1 VTETGK
7 RSPTIHELKTWTEF
21 FDLVW
26 SGRKT
31 CEVRVDDRDYQA
43 GDELHLRDY
52 DRARGRYLE
61 RSIRLRITHVLR
73 APFVP
78 AGLAVLSFRR
88 SPHPF
93 VELRRLLERVR
104 DDPFEERLYVALAT
118 WCRAEGMSAAA
129 RALVAKDDE
138 EREVPAPGRVWQEAI
153 TLLESLVATTARLE
167 ALGRGEEDERMK
179 TRRSEK

>member
-7 RSPTIHELKTWTEF
+7 RPPTIHDLKTWTEF

-43 GDELHLRDY
+43 GDDLHLRDY

-88 SPHPF
+88 SSRPF

-118 WCRAEGMSAAA
+118 WCRVERLFAAA
-129 RALVAKDDE
+129 RALAATDDE
-138 EREVPAPGRVWQEAI
+138 GREVPAPGKIWQEAI
-153 TLLESLVATTARLE
+153 PLLQSLAATAARLE
-167 ALGRGEEDERMK
+167 ALGRGDGEDL
-179 TRRSEK
+179 